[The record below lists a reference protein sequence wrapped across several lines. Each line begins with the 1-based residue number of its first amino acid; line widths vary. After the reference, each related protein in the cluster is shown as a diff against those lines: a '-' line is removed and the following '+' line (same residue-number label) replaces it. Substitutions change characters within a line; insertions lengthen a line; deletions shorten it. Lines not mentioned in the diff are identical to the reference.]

1 MYKFLAHL
9 KQLLVLK
16 KATRPWHI
24 PFMASLAIGV
34 PACLGAHFSRFDLGL
49 LGCMGAMVFLYI
61 QPIPISQRM
70 VRLIVCSFG
79 FSACFALGL
88 ITGFNHHVAAITLF
102 FIAFFATIITRLY
115 AIPPPGSFF
124 FILVAVMGMNIKFDP
139 ALIPVRVGLIT
150 LGGILSC
157 VMAFFYSLWAIRK
170 QPVVVPDPGEPPRV
184 YALVLEAA
192 VIAFF
197 VGGSYGLA
205 LSIGLGNPYWVPI
218 SCAAIM
224 QGATFRMVWHR
235 KVHRI
240 VGTAIGLS
248 LASLIFKLPLSPYE
262 VALLVMLLNFIVEFL
277 VVRNYGLAVIF
288 ITPLTVLFAEMS
300 SATVLPTVL
309 LTNRLLD
316 IVLGSVIGFVGGWL
330 MYHPRIFIWAE
341 QQLKRLVEKIHH

>member
-1 MYKFLAHL
+1 MHKFLLHI

-34 PACLGAHFSRFDLGL
+34 PALLGAWFSRFDLGIL
-49 LGCMGAMVFLYI
+49 SCMGAMVFLYI
-61 QPIPISQRM
+61 QPIPMSQRM

-79 FSACFALGL
+79 LSACFALGL
-88 ITGFNHHVAAITLF
+88 VAGFNPYAAAFTLF
-102 FIAFFATIITRLY
+102 GVAFFATIITRLY

-124 FILVAVMGMNIKFDP
+124 FILVAVMGTNLKFDL

-157 VMAFFYSLWAIRK
+157 IMAYFYSLWAIRR
-170 QPVVVPDPGEPPRV
+170 QQVIIPEAAEPPRI
-184 YALVLEAA
+184 YAIVLEAA

-224 QGATFRMVWHR
+224 QGATFRMVWQR

-240 VGTAIGLS
+240 VGTAMGLG
-248 LASLIFKLPLSPYE
+248 LATWIFKLPLNPYE
-262 VALLVMLLNFIVEFL
+262 VALLIMLLNFIVEFL

-288 ITPLTVLFAEMS
+288 ITPLTVLFAEVS
-300 SATVLPTVL
+300 SANLLPNVL
-309 LTNRLLD
+309 LSNRLLD

-341 QQLKRLVEKIHH
+341 QKLTSLMDKTPK

>member
-1 MYKFLAHL
+1 MHKLLAHIR
-9 KQLLVLK
+9 QLLVLK

-34 PACLGAHFSRFDLGL
+34 PALLGAYFSRFDMGI

-61 QPIPISQRM
+61 QPIPMSQRM
-70 VRLIVCSFG
+70 LRLIVSSFG
-79 FSACFALGL
+79 FSVCFALGL
-88 ITGFNHHVAAITLF
+88 ITGFNHYLAAATLF
-102 FIAFFATIITRLY
+102 CVAFFATIITRLY

-124 FILVAVMGMNIKFDP
+124 FILVAVMGMNIKFDL

-150 LGGILSC
+150 LGAILSC
-157 VMAFFYSLWAIRK
+157 VLAFFYSLWAIRR
-170 QPVVVPDPGEPPRV
+170 QPVIIPESVEAPRV
-184 YALVLEAA
+184 YALVLEAG

-197 VGGSYGLA
+197 VGGSYGIA

-224 QGATFRMVWHR
+224 QGATFRMVWQR

-248 LASLIFKLPLSPYE
+248 LATVIFKLPLNPYE
-262 VALLVMLLNFIVEFL
+262 VALLIMLLNFIVEFL
-277 VVRNYGLAVIF
+277 VVRNYGLAVVF
-288 ITPLTVLFAEMS
+288 ITPLTVLFAEVS
-300 SATVLPTVL
+300 SATLLPDVL

-330 MYHPRIFIWAE
+330 MYQPGIFIWAE
-341 QQLKRLVEKIHH
+341 GKLKTVFGKSQH